1 VVRLHLPNI
10 SKSFQ
15 FIQVGMIQLHYF
27 TAADFD
33 QLIQWIDTESLL
45 INWSGSLFSFPLTH
59 SSMEWYIRNTNDL
72 ETADALIYKA
82 VDSSTGETIGHISLG
97 GISRKNKSAR
107 ISRVLIGNS
116 ANKGKGYCKQMIN
129 EILKIGFDQM
139 QLHRISLGVYD
150 YNTAALKC
158 YQSAGFS
165 IEGTMREVLL
175 HEGKWWSL
183 IEMGILENEW
193 QQKKA

>member
-1 VVRLHLPNI
+1 
-10 SKSFQ
+10 
-15 FIQVGMIQLHYF
+15 MIKLEFF
-27 TAADFD
+27 TKDDFE

-45 INWSGSLFSFPLTH
+45 ISWSGSLFSFPLTQ
-59 SSMEWYIRNTNDL
+59 SSMEWYLGDTNDL
-72 ETADALIYKA
+72 NTSGALVYKA
-82 VDSSTGETIGHISLG
+82 VETETGETIGHISLG

-107 ISRVLIGNS
+107 ISRVLIGDA
-116 ANKGKGYCKQMIN
+116 ANKGKGYCKQMIT
-129 EILKIGFDQM
+129 EVLKIGFDQM

-158 YQSAGFS
+158 YQAAGFS
-165 IEGTMREVLL
+165 IEGTLREVLL

-193 QQKKA
+193 HQKKA

>member
-1 VVRLHLPNI
+1 MVKLE
-10 SKSFQ
+10 F
-15 FIQVGMIQLHYF
+15 F
-27 TAADFD
+27 TKDDFE

-45 INWSGSLFSFPLTH
+45 ISWSGSLFSFPLTQ
-59 SSMEWYIRNTNDL
+59 SSMEWYLGDTNDL
-72 ETADALIYKA
+72 NTSGALVYKA
-82 VDSSTGETIGHISLG
+82 VETETGETIGHISLG

-107 ISRVLIGNS
+107 ISRVLIGNA
-116 ANKGKGYCKQMIN
+116 ANKGKGYCKQMIT
-129 EILKIGFDQM
+129 EVLKIGFDKM

-158 YQSAGFS
+158 YQAAGFS

-175 HEGKWWSL
+175 HDGKWWSL

-193 QQKKA
+193 QQKIDK

>member
-1 VVRLHLPNI
+1 
-10 SKSFQ
+10 
-15 FIQVGMIQLHYF
+15 MIKLEFF
-27 TAADFD
+27 TKDDFE

-45 INWSGSLFSFPLTH
+45 ISWSGSLFSFPLTQ
-59 SSMEWYIRNTNDL
+59 SSMEWYLRDTNDL
-72 ETADALIYKA
+72 NTSGALVYKA
-82 VDSSTGETIGHISLG
+82 VETETGETIGHISLG

-107 ISRVLIGNS
+107 ISRVLIGNA
-116 ANKGKGYCKQMIN
+116 ANKGKGYCKQMIT
-129 EILKIGFDQM
+129 EVLKVGFDEM

-158 YQSAGFS
+158 YQAAGFS

-193 QQKKA
+193 QQKIGK

>member
-1 VVRLHLPNI
+1 
-10 SKSFQ
+10 
-15 FIQVGMIQLHYF
+15 MIKLEFF
-27 TAADFD
+27 TKDDFE

-45 INWSGSLFSFPLTH
+45 ISWSGSLFSFPLTQ
-59 SSMEWYIRNTNDL
+59 SSMEWYLRDTNDL
-72 ETADALIYKA
+72 NTSGALVYKA
-82 VDSSTGETIGHISLG
+82 VETETGETIGHISLG

-107 ISRVLIGNS
+107 VSRVLIGNA
-116 ANKGKGYCKQMIN
+116 ANKGKGYCKQMIT
-129 EILKIGFDQM
+129 EVLKVGFDEM

-158 YQSAGFS
+158 YQAAGFS

-175 HEGKWWSL
+175 HDGQWWSL

-193 QQKKA
+193 HQKKGK

>member
-1 VVRLHLPNI
+1 
-10 SKSFQ
+10 
-15 FIQVGMIQLHYF
+15 MIKLEFF
-27 TAADFD
+27 TKDDFE

-45 INWSGSLFSFPLTH
+45 ISWSGSLFSFPLTQ
-59 SSMEWYIRNTNDL
+59 SSMEWYLCDTNDL
-72 ETADALIYKA
+72 NTSGALVYKA
-82 VDSSTGETIGHISLG
+82 VETETGETIGHISLG

-107 ISRVLIGNS
+107 ISRVLIGNA
-116 ANKGKGYCKQMIN
+116 ANKGKGYCKQMIT
-129 EILKIGFDQM
+129 EVLKVGFDEM

-158 YQSAGFS
+158 YQAAGFS

-193 QQKKA
+193 HQKKL

>member
-1 VVRLHLPNI
+1 
-10 SKSFQ
+10 
-15 FIQVGMIQLHYF
+15 MIKLEFF
-27 TAADFD
+27 TKDDFE

-45 INWSGSLFSFPLTH
+45 ISWSGSLFSFPLTQ
-59 SSMEWYIRNTNDL
+59 SSMEWYLRDTNDL
-72 ETADALIYKA
+72 NTSGALVYKA
-82 VDSSTGETIGHISLG
+82 VETETGETIGHISLG

-107 ISRVLIGNS
+107 ISRVLIGNA
-116 ANKGKGYCKQMIN
+116 ANKGKGYCKQMIT
-129 EILKIGFDQM
+129 EVLKVGFDEM

-158 YQSAGFS
+158 YQAAGFS

-193 QQKKA
+193 KQKMDK

>member
-1 VVRLHLPNI
+1 
-10 SKSFQ
+10 
-15 FIQVGMIQLHYF
+15 MIKLEFF
-27 TAADFD
+27 TKDDFE

-45 INWSGSLFSFPLTH
+45 ISWSGSLFSFPLTQ
-59 SSMEWYIRNTNDL
+59 SSMEWYLGDTNDL
-72 ETADALIYKA
+72 NTSGALVYKA
-82 VDSSTGETIGHISLG
+82 VETETGETIGHISLG

-107 ISRVLIGNS
+107 ISRVLIGNA
-116 ANKGKGYCKQMIN
+116 ANKGKGYCKQMIT
-129 EILKIGFDQM
+129 EVLKVGFDEM

-158 YQSAGFS
+158 YQAAGFS

-193 QQKKA
+193 QQKIGK